1 MSDEKE
7 KMPMPDSLPG
17 LLLTLTALSG
27 ELPSSQIYR
36 MPSTK
41 SYQEKVVKELK
52 QKRLLRTY
60 FRHGLRGLRLTAAAK
75 KMLLANHPD
84 WFSPC
89 LTGDVETN
97 LVKSE
102 IVRRLRLHRMA
113 EMLVTMNNTGVYVF
127 PWEKSS
133 VFQLELPP
141 PGCRIDLPAYYSSRE
156 IKEIGPSSN
165 KIRNSRAVGVLF
177 ADDSVFTIY
186 NAGPFQMKWEYK
198 AEMRFKYFMQIEVC
212 RSRLKAQFGSAG
224 HCAVVFGA
232 GMDQLDTMLG
242 VGDGLSHNHFVLDG
256 SYDHFYFLTSDQHG
270 ETLLRFLC
278 DGNLRVRLD
287 AILMEDLSP
296 PLTGSPIENDA
307 MVGDTPVLFGYTC
320 DMPRLRRFDTAL
332 SLHMCR
338 GLVICFD
345 FQEEAY
351 RRCLGSQIRF
361 QSLDYEQVMALV
373 VNAPS

>member
-1 MSDEKE
+1 
-7 KMPMPDSLPG
+7 MPDENEKIPPLDSLSG
-17 LLLTLTALSG
+17 LLLTLTAFSG
-27 ELPSSQIYR
+27 ELPLPQVYR

-41 SYQEKVVKELK
+41 SYQEKVVKTLK

-84 WFSPC
+84 WFAPY

-113 EMLVTMNNTGVYVF
+113 EVLVTMNNIGVNVF
-127 PWEKSS
+127 PWEKPS
-133 VFQLELPP
+133 VFQPELPP
-141 PGCRIDLPAYYSSRE
+141 IGCRIELPAYYSSRE
-156 IKEIGPSSN
+156 IKEIGLSSN
-165 KIRNSRAVGVLF
+165 KIRNSRAAGVLLS
-177 ADDSVFTIY
+177 DNSIYTIY

-198 AEMRFKYFMQIEVC
+198 AEMRFKVFMQMEVC
-212 RSRLKAQFGSAG
+212 QTRLAAQFAG
-224 HCAVVFGA
+224 ADQCAVVFGE
-232 GMDQLDTMLG
+232 GMNQLDTLLG

-256 SYDHFYFLTSDQHG
+256 SYDHFYFLTNDCRG

-278 DGNLRVRLD
+278 DGNLRVMLD
-287 AILMEDLSP
+287 SILMEDLSP
-296 PLTGSPIENDA
+296 PLADSPIENDA
-307 MVGDTPVLFGYTC
+307 MDGDTPVLFGYLC

-332 SLHMCR
+332 SLHMQN
-338 GLVICFD
+338 GVVICFD

-351 RRCLGSQIRF
+351 RRCLGPQIRF
-361 QSLDYEQVMALV
+361 QSLDFEQVAALT
-373 VNAPS
+373 VND

>member
-1 MSDEKE
+1 MQVKGERL
-7 KMPMPDSLPG
+7 PAPGTLPDLI
-17 LLLTLTALSG
+17 LTLTALSG
-27 ELPSSQIYR
+27 EF
-36 MPSTK
+36 PSTSIARLPASN
-41 SYQEKVVKELK
+41 SYLEFVIKRLK
-52 QKRLLRTY
+52 QERLLRTY
-60 FRHGLRGLRLTAAAK
+60 YRNGLRGIRLTALSK
-75 KMLLANHPD
+75 KLMQANQADRFTPL
-84 WFSPC
+84 F
-89 LTGDVETN
+89 TGDTVTN
-97 LVKSE
+97 MPKYTVLH
-102 IVRRLRLHRMA
+102 RLRLHRMA
-113 EMLVTMNNTGVYVF
+113 EVLVTMNNTGVYVF

-212 RSRLKAQFGSAG
+212 RSRLKAQFGSAD

-307 MVGDTPVLFGYTC
+307 MDGDTPVLFGYTC

-351 RRCLGSQIRF
+351 RRCLGPQIRF